1 MTKAI
6 ELSQLGSVLGVDQST
21 GSVGLG
27 TNNPDVRLDVR
38 GPTQIKHSNTN
49 TSGLVS
55 GLVLRQGSATNNNRI
70 SLVFNSLDNFII
82 AGVNGVIE
90 NHAGQATNTQ
100 GRLEFHTRLLGNSAP
115 TERLRITSG
124 GIVLIND
131 TNVSTNRADAPLQIE
146 TGGNGNAL
154 NLRTRSSDNIYSYLN
169 FQNNAGS
176 QTAAHIYL
184 QRNAST
190 NAGTLFFGTAATSA
204 NTPTERLCITSSGN
218 VGVGTNNPAA
228 KLDINGDVFPTTDAT
243 HDLGSA
249 SKRWANIYSADL
261 QLSNEGSANDIDG
274 TWGTYTIQEGEEELF
289 LINRRSGKKF
299 KFVLEE
305 VK

>member
-21 GSVGLG
+21 GNVGLG
-27 TNNPDVRLDVR
+27 TNSPETDFQVRN
-38 GPTQIKHSNTN
+38 GTGGTIKVGGSGTDATGFSINYSN
-49 TSGLVS
+49 SGTTTTTIK
-55 GLVLRQGSATNNNRI
+55 QHYHATNGAALLRI
-70 SLVFNSLDNFII
+70 DTGTFLI
-82 AGVNGVIE
+82 ATGTPI
-90 NHAGQATNTQ
+90 
-100 GRLEFHTRLLGNSAP
+100 
-115 TERLRITSG
+115 TERLCITSG

-131 TNVSTNRADAPLQIE
+131 TYVSTNRADAPLQIE

-184 QRNAST
+184 ERDAST
-190 NAGTLFFGTAATSA
+190 NAGTLVFGTAVANA
-204 NTPTERLCITSSGN
+204 NTPSEKFYITSNGN

-228 KLDINGDVFPTTDAT
+228 KLDVNGDVFPTTDAT

-261 QLSNEGSANDIDG
+261 QLSNEGSPTGNEIDG
-274 TWGTYTIQEGEEELF
+274 TWGAYTVQEGEEELF

-305 VK
+305 VN